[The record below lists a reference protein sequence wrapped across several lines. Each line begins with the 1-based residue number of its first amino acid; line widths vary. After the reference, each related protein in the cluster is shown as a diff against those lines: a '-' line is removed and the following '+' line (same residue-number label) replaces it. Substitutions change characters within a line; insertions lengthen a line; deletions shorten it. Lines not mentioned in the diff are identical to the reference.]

1 MNRTKKIWLGVL
13 SFSPLVL
20 TTIFICIALLF
31 YMKIVFG
38 AINGSLGYSDEREFI
53 ILLIFMIIFG
63 FLVNIAF
70 YATLIIFTICIVK
83 NKRIGD
89 TAKILY
95 LIGMYFLYT
104 IIPIVYFFIEIV
116 SKKEEIEK
124 NERN

>member
-53 ILLIFMIIFG
+53 ILLIFMIIIIKG
-63 FLVNIAF
+63 WQTS
-70 YATLIIFTICIVK
+70 TLWFIKAK
-83 NKRIGD
+83 N
-89 TAKILY
+89 
-95 LIGMYFLYT
+95 
-104 IIPIVYFFIEIV
+104 
-116 SKKEEIEK
+116 
-124 NERN
+124 